1 MALRDTT
8 WVYDASDTVDPTY
21 GKIQIENAI
30 KVSRDG
36 QTRSVF
42 TTGGSSFTKQDETAV
57 YEWICLS
64 KAAADAAMTAVLD
77 TTNWTTSRTFEM
89 SESNRILGSYT
100 VTMTEITRGAWA

>member
-1 MALRDTT
+1 MPLRDTKH
-8 WVYDASDTVDPTY
+8 VYDTTDSVDPTY
-21 GKIQIENAI
+21 GYIQIENAI
-30 KVSRDG
+30 KVSREG

-42 TTGGSSFTKQDETAV
+42 TTGGSSFTKQDQTTV

-89 SESNRILGSYT
+89 SESNRILGAYT
-100 VTMTEITRGAWA
+100 ISMTEITRGAWA